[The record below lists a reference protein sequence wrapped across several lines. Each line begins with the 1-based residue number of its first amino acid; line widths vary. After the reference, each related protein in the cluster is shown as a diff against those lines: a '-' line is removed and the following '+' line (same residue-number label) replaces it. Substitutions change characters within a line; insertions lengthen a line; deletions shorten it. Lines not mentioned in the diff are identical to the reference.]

1 MKFVCAL
8 QKDVLKK
15 DGWSTNGQSDLLFQ
29 SHKLLLSKEILK
41 HFNLKICIFL
51 FF

>member
-15 DGWSTNGQSDLLFQ
+15 DGWSTNGQSDVLFKAI
-29 SHKLLLSKEILK
+29 SYY
-41 HFNLKICIFL
+41 
-51 FF
+51 